1 MRYVCLFSNARPTAR
16 GRKQCLAL
24 QIVRTALIALL
35 ALPILSAQDGGAI
48 YKARCASCHDA
59 PEGRVP
65 SLTAIKAMSGEA
77 IYVAL
82 TSGSMKTRAEGL
94 TTAEIFALIGYIA
107 PTGGTQKAPSTFERT
122 CKGDAAF
129 RPAADAPRWNG
140 WSTSLSN
147 SRFQDAVAARL
158 TAADVSRL
166 KLKWAF
172 NLGAVTMARAQPTV
186 IGNRVFV
193 ATVTGVVYSLDR
205 DTGCTYWGF
214 KADAGVR
221 SGVVAG
227 DVNGTPAIFFSD
239 GGNAYAVNA
248 SSGQLVWKV
257 HPVDHFATVATA
269 TPQVYKGVVY
279 LPFSSFEEALG
290 PDPKFECC
298 TFRGSVVALD
308 AATGKK
314 LWQTFTIPEAAK
326 PTKKNAAGKQQYGP
340 SGAAVWSTPTID
352 EQLGALYV
360 ATGDNYSD
368 PTTNTSDAILAM
380 DLKTGKLLWSKQLTE
395 NDAYNNGCITPQKT
409 NCSEKGG
416 PDFDF
421 GQPPILVRLGAGKRA
436 LVIGQK
442 SGMVH
447 ALDPD
452 QNGKVIWQT
461 RAGAGSSLGGSQ
473 WGSAADGLKVYVAIS
488 DIGIG
493 GVPDSK
499 APGGFRLT
507 LDPKKGGGLFALDL
521 ATGKIAWS
529 AKPAPCADG
538 RTDCSPAQSGAV
550 TAIPGVVFSGSMDGH
565 LRAYATETGAV
576 LWDVDTAREFKTVNG
591 SPAHGGS
598 MDTGGPVVVDGMVL
612 VNSGY
617 GQFGGMPGNA
627 LLTFSVDGK

>member
-1 MRYVCLFSNARPTAR
+1 MRYVCLLTNSLPTER
-16 GRKQCLAL
+16 GTKQYLAP
-24 QIVRTALIALL
+24 QVVRTALFALL
-35 ALPILSAQDGGAI
+35 ALPILSAQDGSAI
-48 YKARCASCHDA
+48 YKERCASCHDA

-140 WSTSLSN
+140 WSTSLTN
-147 SRFQDAVAARL
+147 SRFQDAAAARL
-158 TAADVSRL
+158 AAADVPRL

-186 IGNRVFV
+186 IGNRVFI
-193 ATVTGVVYSLDR
+193 ATVTGAVYSLDR

-221 SGVVAG
+221 SGVAVG
-227 DVNGTPAIFFSD
+227 DVNGTPAIYFSD
-239 GGNAYAVNA
+239 GGNVYAVNA
-248 SSGQLVWKV
+248 SSGELVWKI

-279 LPFSSFEEALG
+279 QPFSSFEEALG

-326 PTKKNAAGKQQYGP
+326 PTSKNAAGKQQYGP
-340 SGAAVWSTPTID
+340 SGAAIWSTPTID

-368 PTTNTSDAILAM
+368 PPTNTSDAILAM

-452 QNGKVIWQT
+452 QNGKVMWQT
-461 RAGAGSSLGGSQ
+461 KAG
-473 WGSAADGLKVYVAIS
+473 V
-488 DIGIG
+488 
-493 GVPDSK
+493 
-499 APGGFRLT
+499 R
-507 LDPKKGGGLFALDL
+507 
-521 ATGKIAWS
+521 
-529 AKPAPCADG
+529 
-538 RTDCSPAQSGAV
+538 
-550 TAIPGVVFSGSMDGH
+550 
-565 LRAYATETGAV
+565 
-576 LWDVDTAREFKTVNG
+576 
-591 SPAHGGS
+591 
-598 MDTGGPVVVDGMVL
+598 
-612 VNSGY
+612 
-617 GQFGGMPGNA
+617 
-627 LLTFSVDGK
+627 